1 MIFDKEL
8 FAQLEACA
16 ASDMRLPEVIGRCVE
31 LKRDVVVADEKEAG
45 ARQLL
50 NFGHTLGHAVEKLSN
65 FTVTHGFAV
74 ACGMVLVA
82 KASVARGWLSAAD
95 ATRIESTVR
104 AWGLLAKTEE
114 PASAIYEAALA
125 DKKRHGSTMNV
136 VVASEIGT
144 SRIETLTLDDF
155 RAFVHDA
162 CV

>member
-8 FAQLEACA
+8 FAQLKACA

-50 NFGHTLGHAVEKLSN
+50 NFGHTLGHAIEKLSN

-104 AWGLLAKTEE
+104 AWGFLLKLKRPRAQCSEALLPIK
-114 PASAIYEAALA
+114 SAMV
-125 DKKRHGSTMNV
+125 R
-136 VVASEIGT
+136 
-144 SRIETLTLDDF
+144 
-155 RAFVHDA
+155 
-162 CV
+162 

>member
-1 MIFDKEL
+1 M
-8 FAQLEACA
+8 
-16 ASDMRLPEVIGRCVE
+16 
-31 LKRDVVVADEKEAG
+31 
-45 ARQLL
+45 
-50 NFGHTLGHAVEKLSN
+50 
-65 FTVTHGFAV
+65 
-74 ACGMVLVA
+74 
-82 KASVARGWLSAAD
+82 
-95 ATRIESTVR
+95 R
-104 AWGLLAKTEE
+104 AWGLLAETEE